1 VADSRQGA
9 ASTTLPASWVEVL
22 GSVLIVALIALVGE
36 GSARLIRQIGMR
48 AGVKGSALVIVR
60 DVARAIWIVVAIVG
74 VAFYTNL
81 ASHLTILAL
90 STVGGL
96 ILSLALQATLSNVIA
111 GLLMLQ
117 DGTLRVGDEIT
128 YSGVK
133 GRVVRI
139 TLRTSWIMTMKGD
152 LTVVSNSN
160 LMGGPL
166 TIHTA
171 TTRLVPKYHL
181 ELVTSPPG
189 HAETGLEIPTEKS
202 PESSPLSS
210 QEPSAP
216 TYVGEGSG
224 PAPDTREA

>member
-1 VADSRQGA
+1 MTIPIWWA
-9 ASTTLPASWVEVL
+9 EVL
-22 GSVLIVALIALVGE
+22 GSALIVGIIALAGE
-36 GSARLIRQIGMR
+36 GAARLIRRIGVR
-48 AGVKGSALVIVR
+48 AGVKGTALVIIR
-60 DVARAIWIVVAIVG
+60 DTTRAIWILVAIVG

-81 ASHLTILAL
+81 ASHLTVLAL

-128 YSGVK
+128 YAGIR

-139 TLRTSWIMTMKGD
+139 TLRTSWIMTAKGD
-152 LTVVSNSN
+152 ITVVSNSN

-171 TTRLVPKYHL
+171 TTRLVPKYYL
-181 ELVTSPPG
+181 EVVTSTPG
-189 HAETGLEIPTEKS
+189 HPEPSLETPTEKS
-202 PESSPLSS
+202 TESSALSA
-210 QEPSAP
+210 QGPSP
-216 TYVGEGSG
+216 TTQVRKGSG
-224 PAPDTREA
+224 TAPDAREG